1 MTRSVRYENTLIAL
15 MFMTFGTIFLDRMA
29 QFYLA
34 PYLIPD
40 LHVNNIQIG
49 MMASAL
55 ALAWAV
61 SSLVFGA
68 ICDRYGRRVILVPAV
83 FAFSIMS
90 WLTGIVHTFG
100 EMMLVRFLLGIAEGA
115 CYAPVMA
122 ITEAASSPHRRGIN
136 VGIVVTAAAFVG
148 QAVAPIL
155 TTQVAAYI
163 GWRWSFFVA
172 GVPGVILGF
181 FIWKYVEEPIIRAG
195 EEQRPKLGEFLS
207 LLKYPNMV
215 LCCFAGAANLT
226 AIFFFQVFSP
236 LYMTQV
242 AHQAPTT
249 AGFLIGAGGIGGA
262 VTGILYPAVS
272 DRIGRKPVL
281 LVSSLVAV
289 FFPLALLVPA
299 FYQNLWLL
307 GAIEFIFSTNAVIP
321 SLVMVVIPT
330 ESVPPKLAA
339 TAIGLTTLTSELLGA
354 AIAPTIGGIFAQ
366 RMGLAMPLEI
376 ASGMMLVVFLL
387 CAMLHETHGRKATL
401 FRAAVTSP
409 TA

>member
-1 MTRSVRYENTLIAL
+1 MTRSVRYENTLIGL
-15 MFMTFGTIFLDRMA
+15 MFLTFGTIFLDRMA

-83 FAFSIMS
+83 FAFSLMS

-100 EMMLVRFLLGIAEGA
+100 EMLLVRFLLGIAEGA

-148 QAVAPIL
+148 QAVAPVL

-195 EEQRPKLGEFLS
+195 EEQRPKLGDFLS

-249 AGFLIGAGGIGGA
+249 AGFLIGAGGVGGA
-262 VTGILYPAVS
+262 FAGILYPAIS
-272 DRIGRKPVL
+272 DRIGRKPIL

-299 FYQNLWLL
+299 LYQNLWLL
-307 GAIEFIFSTNAVIP
+307 AAIEFLFSTNAVIP

-330 ESVPPKLAA
+330 ESVPSKLAA
-339 TAIGLTTLTSELLGA
+339 TAIGATTLTSELLGA
-354 AIAPTIGGIFAQ
+354 AMRRPSA
-366 RMGLAMPLEI
+366 
-376 ASGMMLVVFLL
+376 ASSRNGWAWR
-387 CAMLHETHGRKATL
+387 CRSRSRPA
-401 FRAAVTSP
+401 
-409 TA
+409 

>member
-55 ALAWAV
+55 ALAWAI

-195 EEQRPKLGEFLS
+195 EEERPKLGEFLS

-242 AHQAPTT
+242 MHEAPTT
-249 AGFLIGAGGIGGA
+249 AGFLIGAGGVGGA
-262 VTGILYPAVS
+262 FAGILYPAIS

-281 LVSSLVAV
+281 LVGSLVAI

-299 FYQNLWLL
+299 LYQNLWLL
-307 GAIEFIFSTNAVIP
+307 AAIEFLFSTNAVIP

-330 ESVPPKLAA
+330 ESVPKKLAA
-339 TAIGLTTLTSELLGA
+339 TAIGATTLASELLGA
-354 AIAPTIGGIFAQ
+354 TIAPTIGGIFAQ
-366 RMGLAMPLEI
+366 RMGLAVPLEI

-387 CAMLHETHGRKATL
+387 CAMLTETGGSKVAQL
-401 FRAAVTSP
+401 RAAATSS

>member
-55 ALAWAV
+55 ALAWAI

-195 EEQRPKLGEFLS
+195 EEERPKLGEFLS

-242 AHQAPTT
+242 MHEAPTT
-249 AGFLIGAGGIGGA
+249 AGFLIGAGGVGGA
-262 VTGILYPAVS
+262 FAGILYPAIS

-281 LVSSLVAV
+281 LVGSLVAI

-299 FYQNLWLL
+299 LYQNLWLL
-307 GAIEFIFSTNAVIP
+307 AAIEFLFSTNAVIP

-330 ESVPPKLAA
+330 ESVPKKLAA
-339 TAIGLTTLTSELLGA
+339 TAIGATTLASELLGA
-354 AIAPTIGGIFAQ
+354 TIAPTIGGIIAQ

-376 ASGMMLVVFLL
+376 ASGMMLIVFLL
-387 CAMLHETHGRKATL
+387 CAMLRETHGRKVVTL
-401 FRAAVTSP
+401 S
-409 TA
+409 TAPAR

>member
-1 MTRSVRYENTLIAL
+1 MTRSVRYENTLIGL
-15 MFMTFGTIFLDRMA
+15 MFLTFGTIFLDRMA

-49 MMASAL
+49 MMASVL

-61 SSLVFGA
+61 SSLVFGV

-83 FAFSIMS
+83 FAFSLMS
-90 WLTGIVHTFG
+90 WLTGVVETFG
-100 EMMLVRFLLGIAEGA
+100 QMLLVRFLLGIAEGA

-122 ITEAASSPHRRGIN
+122 VAEAASSPHRRGIN

-148 QAVAPIL
+148 QAVAPVL

-181 FIWKYVEEPIIRAG
+181 FIWKYVEEPIVRKG
-195 EEQRPKLGEFLS
+195 EEQRPKLGEFLT

-226 AIFFFQVFSP
+226 AIFFFQVFAP
-236 LYMTQV
+236 LYITQI
-242 AHQAPTT
+242 AHEAPTT
-249 AGFLIGAGGIGGA
+249 AGFIIGASGVGGGVA
-262 VTGILYPAVS
+262 GILYPALS

-281 LVSSLVAV
+281 LFASLVAI
-289 FFPLALLVPA
+289 FFPLALLIPA
-299 FYQNLWLL
+299 LYQNLWALA
-307 GAIEFIFSTNAVIP
+307 AIEFLFSTNAVIP

-330 ESVPPKLAA
+330 ESVPSKLAA
-339 TAIGLTTLTSELLGA
+339 TAIGATTLTSELIGA

-366 RMGLAMPLEI
+366 RMGLAVPIEI
-376 ASGMMLVVFLL
+376 AAGMMVIVFLL
-387 CAMLHETHGRKATL
+387 CAMLRETHARKLVLPSSAP
-401 FRAAVTSP
+401 AQ
-409 TA
+409 

>member
-1 MTRSVRYENTLIAL
+1 MTRSVRYENTLIGL
-15 MFMTFGTIFLDRMA
+15 MFLTFGTIFLDRMA

-83 FAFSIMS
+83 FAFSLMS

-100 EMMLVRFLLGIAEGA
+100 EMLLVRFLLGIAEGA

-122 ITEAASSPHRRGIN
+122 IAEAASSPHRRGIN
-136 VGIVVTAAAFVG
+136 LGIVVTAAAFVG
-148 QAVAPIL
+148 QAVAPVL

-181 FIWKYVEEPIIRAG
+181 FIWKYVEEPIIREG

-207 LLKYPNMV
+207 LMKYPNMV

-242 AHQAPTT
+242 AHEAPTT
-249 AGFLIGAGGIGGA
+249 AGFLIGAGGVGGA
-262 VTGILYPAVS
+262 FAGILYPAIS
-272 DRIGRKPVL
+272 DRIGRKPIL
-281 LVSSLVAV
+281 LVSSLVAI

-307 GAIEFIFSTNAVIP
+307 AAIEFLFSTNAVIP

-330 ESVPPKLAA
+330 ESVPSKLAA
-339 TAIGLTTLTSELLGA
+339 TAIGATTLTSELLGA
-354 AIAPTIGGIFAQ
+354 TIAPTIGGIFAQ

-387 CAMLHETHGRKATL
+387 CAMLRETHGRKAVAL
-401 FRAAVTSP
+401 GGAPAE
-409 TA
+409 

>member
-1 MTRSVRYENTLIAL
+1 MARSARYENTMVAL
-15 MFMTFGTIFLDRMA
+15 MFLTFGTIFLDRMA

-68 ICDRYGRRVILVPAV
+68 ICDRFGRRVILIPAV
-83 FAFSIMS
+83 FAFSLAS
-90 WLTGIVHTFG
+90 WLTGVVETFG
-100 EMMLVRFLLGIAEGA
+100 QMLLVRFLLGIAEGA

-122 ITEAASSPHRRGIN
+122 IAEAASSPHRRGVN

-148 QAVAPIL
+148 TAVAPVL

-181 FIWKYVEEPIIRAG
+181 FIWRYVEEPAMREG
-195 EEQRPKLGEFLS
+195 EAQRPDFREFFS
-207 LLKYPNMV
+207 VVRYRNMV
-215 LCCFAGAANLT
+215 LCCLAGAANLT
-226 AIFFFQVFSP
+226 GIFFFQVFSP
-236 LYMTQV
+236 LYITQV
-242 AHQAPTT
+242 AHEAPTT
-249 AGFLIGAGGIGGA
+249 AGFLIGAGGVGA
-262 VTGILYPAVS
+262 TIAGILYPALS
-272 DRIGRKPVL
+272 DRIGRKPIL
-281 LVSSLVAV
+281 LGSSLASI
-289 FFPLALLVPA
+289 FFPLALLIPA
-299 FYQNLWLL
+299 LYQNLWILA
-307 GAIEFIFSTNAVIP
+307 GIMVVFATNAVIP

-330 ESVPPKLAA
+330 ETVPKKLAA

-354 AIAPTIGGIFAQ
+354 TIAPTIGGIFAQ
-366 RMGLAMPLEI
+366 RMGLAIPLEI
-376 ASGMMLVVFLL
+376 ASAMYIVVFLL
-387 CAMLHETHGRKATL
+387 CAMLRETRVQEVAQL
-401 FRAAVTSP
+401 SAAP